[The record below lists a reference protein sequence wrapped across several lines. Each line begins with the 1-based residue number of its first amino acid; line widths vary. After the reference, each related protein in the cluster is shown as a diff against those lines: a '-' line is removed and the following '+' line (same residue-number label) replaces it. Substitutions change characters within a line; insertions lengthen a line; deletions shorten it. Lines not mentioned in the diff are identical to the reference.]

1 MKRKHHNLI
10 FFEEKI
16 AKNTIFLVVS
26 KFSHYKR
33 VRCENVERQH
43 KAAGGLAKC
52 EKREAV

>member
-1 MKRKHHNLI
+1 MPSKRNHYLSI
-10 FFEEKI
+10 FVGI
-16 AKNTIFLVVS
+16 AIFLAVMS
-26 KFSHYKR
+26 EFSHYKR

>member
-1 MKRKHHNLI
+1 MPSKINHYILI
-10 FFEEKI
+10 FVG
-16 AKNTIFLVVS
+16 NTIFLVVS
-26 KFSHYKR
+26 EFSHYKR